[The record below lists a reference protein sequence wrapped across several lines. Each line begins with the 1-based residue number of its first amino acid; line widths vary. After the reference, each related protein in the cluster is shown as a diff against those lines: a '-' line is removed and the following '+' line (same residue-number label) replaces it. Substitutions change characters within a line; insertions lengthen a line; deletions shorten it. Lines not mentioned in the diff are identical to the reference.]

1 MYCQQDEDWYVNW
14 MFAGEDLKVL
24 ITFTHADGDL
34 DIEILDDQG
43 TVLADSTTTSDDEYV
58 EALNVAEGSTYIRVF
73 GAAAAVENAYD
84 MLIEY
89 GEPCV
94 DDQYEENDTD
104 ADATAWENMTTT
116 TGLMLCGGDE
126 DWYSVTVGA
135 GEDLNV
141 EILFTHAQNADLD
154 LYLYD
159 PSGTEVDYNM
169 SADDNE
175 YVEELGTVAGTY
187 TIKVVGWRNSE
198 NTYDLQVTHQ

>member
-1 MYCQQDEDWYVNW
+1 

-24 ITFTHADGDL
+24 ITFTHVDGDL

-89 GEPCV
+89 GAPCV

-104 ADATAWENMTTT
+104 ADATAWENMSTT

-135 GEDLNV
+135 GEDLTVN
-141 EILFTHAQNADLD
+141 ILFTHAQNADLD

-159 PSGTEVDYNM
+159 PSGTEVDYSM
-169 SADDNE
+169 STSDNE
-175 YVEELGTVAGTY
+175 DVEELGTVAGTY
-187 TIKVVGWRNSE
+187 TIKVSGWRNSE
-198 NTYDLQVTHQ
+198 NTYELQVTHQ